1 MSNRRFGL
9 SSRFFFC
16 VLLTPAMALAHAER
30 PTLSPVRPGS
40 VPDQNRVPAAVLN
53 VCKTGDPF
61 HGPPCFRHI
70 QDAVNA
76 ASVDGTLIQIWP
88 GLYKEE
94 PFANAPTADPD
105 MNGLFSYKF
114 HFDHPNGENLIQ
126 IMGETA
132 AADGSPSGIGIPG
145 KKNLT
150 LRGMGKNP
158 RDVVIDVE
166 FKKHVGIRGDNAD
179 GLIIENLSVWHAYD
193 HGVYVLD
200 TDGFVLDNIHSGFSR
215 DYAFLTFADDHGLMK
230 NCEAFGAGDAGIY
243 PGGSANPPGR
253 FSQEIANC
261 SSHDNVLGYSG
272 TNGDSVW
279 VHDTVFYN
287 NAVGLVSDSETDHPN
302 YPENHMLFERNLV
315 YDNNLKVYGAN
326 ANIKATVFENS
337 ILIPVG
343 VGVFLA
349 SGNDNLVQNN
359 QIWGNDRYG
368 VWLASAEGL
377 VIGPTSTPAA
387 LPFASSGNRF
397 IGNRMY
403 PPEMASP
410 GASSKPNGGGSPFGA
425 DFAWDGMGLDNCW
438 QSNTASPDGSAASG
452 NPMILP
458 PCDVPVIGGPMP
470 ITAAPPNVQNLL
482 EQGALMFVDGPN
494 GPEPLCHIL
503 GLPPC
508 DWEPGPPACP
518 RNLPDSSCN
527 QSPPT
532 PTACGPSTC
541 S

>member
-1 MSNRRFGL
+1 MARAGSTPARTCMVLEEETMSNRRFGL

-16 VLLTPAMALAHAER
+16 VLLTPALALAHAER

-40 VPDQNRVPAAVLN
+40 VPDQSRVPAAILN

-61 HGPPCFRHI
+61 HGPACFRHI

-114 HFDHPNGENLIQ
+114 HFDHPNGEN
-126 IMGETA
+126 
-132 AADGSPSGIGIPG
+132 
-145 KKNLT
+145 
-150 LRGMGKNP
+150 
-158 RDVVIDVE
+158 
-166 FKKHVGIRGDNAD
+166 
-179 GLIIENLSVWHAYD
+179 
-193 HGVYVLD
+193 VLD
-200 TDGFVLDNIHSGFSR
+200 SDGFVLDNIHSGFSR

-279 VHDTVFYN
+279 VHDTAFYN

-326 ANIKATVFENS
+326 ANIKATVVVNS
-337 ILIPVG
+337 I
-343 VGVFLA
+343 
-349 SGNDNLVQNN
+349 
-359 QIWGNDRYG
+359 
-368 VWLASAEGL
+368 
-377 VIGPTSTPAA
+377 
-387 LPFASSGNRF
+387 
-397 IGNRMY
+397 
-403 PPEMASP
+403 
-410 GASSKPNGGGSPFGA
+410 
-425 DFAWDGMGLDNCW
+425 
-438 QSNTASPDGSAASG
+438 
-452 NPMILP
+452 
-458 PCDVPVIGGPMP
+458 
-470 ITAAPPNVQNLL
+470 
-482 EQGALMFVDGPN
+482 
-494 GPEPLCHIL
+494 
-503 GLPPC
+503 
-508 DWEPGPPACP
+508 
-518 RNLPDSSCN
+518 
-527 QSPPT
+527 
-532 PTACGPSTC
+532 
-541 S
+541 